1 MAKRSIVMKILNFG
15 SLNIDY
21 VYSLDHIVMAGETI
35 SSKELNIFP
44 GGKGLNQSV
53 ALARA
58 GAAVYHAGCVGKD
71 GQLLID
77 TLSGDGVDMTYLK
90 VVDEKSGHAII
101 QVSGDGENSIV
112 LYAGANNMISCEQV
126 DDVLSG
132 FSAGDILVL
141 QNEINNLE
149 YIIDKAYEIG
159 MQIIFNCAPIKEN
172 VVALDFSKISCVI
185 LNEVEMGAIA
195 GCDDFDGGI
204 GALQG
209 KNPDIKIM
217 LTLGKKG
224 CMYADKNIRVSHP
237 IFETSV
243 VDTTAA
249 GDTFTGYFVSEMAKG
264 REVADIIKVASCASA
279 IAVSRHGASVSIPT
293 YDEVMAALNIM
304 KIKE

>member
-1 MAKRSIVMKILNFG
+1 MKILNFG
-15 SLNIDY
+15 SANIDY

-58 GAAVYHAGCVGKD
+58 GASVYHAGCVGKD

-77 TLSGDGVDMTYLK
+77 TLSGNGVDMTYLN

-101 QVSGDGENSIV
+101 QVSADGENSIV
-112 LYAGANNMISCEQV
+112 LYSGANHKISREQI
-126 DDVLSG
+126 DKVLSD
-132 FSAGDILVL
+132 FSAEDIIVL

-149 YIIDKAYEIG
+149 YVMDKAHEIG
-159 MQIIFNCAPIKEN
+159 MQIVFNCAPINDN
-172 VVALDFSKISCVI
+172 VLTIDFSKISCVI
-185 LNEVEMGAIA
+185 LNEVEMGAIS

-204 GALQG
+204 EALLK

-217 LTLGKKG
+217 LTLGKNG
-224 CMYADKNIRVSHP
+224 CMYADKNVRIAHP

-249 GDTFTGYFVSEMAKG
+249 GDTFTGYFVSEMSKG
-264 REVADIIKVASCASA
+264 REIADILKVASCASA

>member
-1 MAKRSIVMKILNFG
+1 MKILNFG
-15 SLNIDY
+15 SLNVDY
-21 VYSLDHIVMAGETI
+21 VYSLDHIVMGGETI

-58 GAAVYHAGCVGKD
+58 GASVYHAGCVGLD

-77 TLSGDGVDMTYLK
+77 TLLGDGVDLTYLK
-90 VVDEKSGHAII
+90 TVDEKSGHAII
-101 QVSGDGENSIV
+101 QVSADGENSIV
-112 LYAGANNMISCEQV
+112 LYAGANHKISREQI
-126 DDVLSG
+126 DSVLAD
-132 FSAGDILVL
+132 FSAGDIIVL
-141 QNEINNLE
+141 QNEISNLE

-159 MQIIFNCAPIKEN
+159 MQIVFNCAPIGDN
-172 VVALDFSKISCVI
+172 VFSLDFSKISCVI

-195 GCDDFDGGI
+195 GCDGFENGI
-204 GALQG
+204 AAMQE

-217 LTLGKKG
+217 LTLGKRG

-237 IFETSV
+237 IFETTV

-264 REVADIIKVASCASA
+264 REVADVLRIASCASA
-279 IAVSRHGASVSIPT
+279 ITVSRPGASVSIPT
-293 YDEVMAALNIM
+293 YSEVMAALNIM